1 MTGIIITSIICA
13 TIIILFGIAIKFNFI
28 CNHQWEKKSDIN
40 VYGEV
45 NYINAI
51 ITEKLVE
58 TSNEYVT
65 SKTFGGYD
73 LAKLE
78 SDLL

>member
-13 TIIILFGIAIKFNFI
+13 TIIILFGIAIECNFI

-45 NYINAI
+45 SERYPIMH
-51 ITEKLVE
+51 K
-58 TSNEYVT
+58 YVCQCT
-65 SKTFGGYD
+65 KCGKIKTFR
-73 LAKLE
+73 
-78 SDLL
+78 S